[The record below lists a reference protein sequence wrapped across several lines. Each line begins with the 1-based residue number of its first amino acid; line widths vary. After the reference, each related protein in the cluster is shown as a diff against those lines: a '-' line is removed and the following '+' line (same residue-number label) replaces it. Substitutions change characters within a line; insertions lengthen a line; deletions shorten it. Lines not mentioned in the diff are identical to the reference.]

1 MNGLPIGK
9 IQALTARVVE
19 NAQDAALTATI
30 TAQLAAARIVA
41 NAQDIALDATTATY
55 VTAARVEK
63 KLLGLPRPLR
73 SSTDDELVS
82 ALSKL
87 GSGLV
92 TTAYMVK
99 SGKTT
104 TFGLVDRRL
113 NKFGKVSAR
122 IGLVMTAT
130 LTPLVLHEFWA
141 RQREKAI
148 GLKKTAAESMQNM
161 SYADTLA
168 ALKRPIDL
176 DQFDDLLARMAA
188 APVGSISDLRFD
200 QITTGQG

>member
-1 MNGLPIGK
+1 MNALSTDK
-9 IQALTARVVE
+9 LQALASRV
-19 NAQDAALTATI
+19 
-30 TAQLAAARIVA
+30 VA
-41 NAQDIALDATTATY
+41 NAQDIALNATTATY

-87 GSGLV
+87 GSGLI
-92 TTAYMVK
+92 TTAYMIK

-130 LTPLVLHEFWA
+130 LMPLVLHELWA

-161 SYADTLA
+161 SYG
-168 ALKRPIDL
+168 
-176 DQFDDLLARMAA
+176 DLLTMLRNPTGPDQLDGLIAAMMAN
-188 APVGSISDLRFD
+188 APAGNISDLRFD
-200 QITTGQG
+200 QIANGKG

>member
-1 MNGLPIGK
+1 MNALSTDK
-9 IQALTARVVE
+9 LQALASRV
-19 NAQDAALTATI
+19 
-30 TAQLAAARIVA
+30 VA
-41 NAQDIALDATTATY
+41 NAQDIALNATTATY

-87 GSGLV
+87 GSGLI
-92 TTAYMVK
+92 TTAYMIK

-130 LTPLVLHEFWA
+130 LMPLVLHELWA
-141 RQREKAI
+141 RQREKVI
-148 GLKKTAAESMQNM
+148 GLKKTTGEDPMQNM
-161 SYADTLA
+161 SYG
-168 ALKRPIDL
+168 
-176 DQFDDLLARMAA
+176 DLLTVLRNPTDPDQLDGLIAAMMAN

-200 QITTGQG
+200 